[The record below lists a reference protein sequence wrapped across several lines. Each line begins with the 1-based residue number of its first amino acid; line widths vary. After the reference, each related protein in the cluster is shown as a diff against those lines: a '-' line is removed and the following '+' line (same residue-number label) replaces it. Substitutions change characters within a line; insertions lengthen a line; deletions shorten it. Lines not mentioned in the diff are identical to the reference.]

1 MLIHLNKEIETMSKD
16 FILDKEESFCQC
28 GIYRKAKRHGINHA
42 FLKYLKCMNR
52 FINFLATCKLFLQK
66 KIERTQNEHEF

>member
-1 MLIHLNKEIETMSKD
+1 MSKY
-16 FILDKEESFCQC
+16 FKLDNRKCFWQS

-42 FLKYLKCMNR
+42 FLKYLKCMN
-52 FINFLATCKLFLQK
+52 IVISFLATCKLFLQK